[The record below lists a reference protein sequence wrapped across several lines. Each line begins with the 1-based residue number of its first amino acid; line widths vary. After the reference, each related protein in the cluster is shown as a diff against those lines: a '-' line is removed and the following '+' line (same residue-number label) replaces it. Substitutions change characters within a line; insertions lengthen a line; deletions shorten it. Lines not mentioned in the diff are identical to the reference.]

1 MAEEYY
7 PPGGFYFAVTV
18 IGSATDR
25 VPDIDASF
33 QEVSGIQAELDVE
46 EVVEGG
52 ENRFVHRLPRPA
64 KYPNLVLK
72 RGVVTKYSYLSDW
85 AGQTIGAN
93 LSLPIEPQNLM
104 VTLLDDRGTPTIA
117 WTFVNAY
124 PLKWDVGPLSSTDN
138 QILTET
144 LELSYNYFTRL
155 DLGGLL

>member
-1 MAEEYY
+1 MTEEYY

-18 IGSATDR
+18 IGSAMDQG
-25 VPDIDASF
+25 PDIDASC
-33 QEVSGIQAELDVE
+33 QEVSGIQAEFDVE

-64 KYPNLVLK
+64 KHPNLVLK
-72 RGVVTKYSYLSDW
+72 RGVVTKYSYLADW

-104 VTLLDDRGTPTIA
+104 VSLLDERGTPTIA

-124 PLKWDVGPLSSTDN
+124 PLKWDVGPLSSMDN

-155 DLGGLL
+155 DLGLL